1 MSEALIEILRNKIR
15 VQAIQIEEL
24 RVALSKIEEIIDET

>member
-1 MSEALIEILRNKIR
+1 MSEAMIQILRNKIK
-15 VQAIQIEEL
+15 VQAMEIDRL

>member
-1 MSEALIEILRNKIR
+1 MSEAKIQILRNKIR
-15 VQAIQIEEL
+15 DQAMEIDKL